1 MKTAIT
7 ELIEKWEL
15 EMGSYIPNAPI
26 YKAFIEEAKLKLE
39 KEKQQIIEAYKE
51 GWKNPSKFRE
61 HGSAYYYE
69 NKFKQ

>member
-1 MKTAIT
+1 MKTAMQELYEDLERFKIT
-7 ELIEKWEL
+7 TDTISIIDVQR
-15 EMGSYIPNAPI
+15 MIGHYAN
-26 YKAFIEEAKLKLE
+26 E

-61 HGSAYYYE
+61 HGSTYYYE